1 MTETFE
7 LIRTRRRT
15 IALIVQT
22 DGRLVVRA
30 PLRVPEKIIREFV
43 ESKAGWIRK
52 KQAQVTAAQV
62 PARQFVEGEQFWYLG
77 KAYPLTIVPRQ
88 RPALKLGSAF
98 RLARSAQPRAKAA
111 FIRWYKSQARALLT
125 ERVREAAVRY
135 GFTYHG
141 IRISSARSR
150 WGSCSSSGTLSFTY
164 RLVMAPQAVIDY
176 VVVHELVHLKVRNHS
191 KTFWKQV
198 GGILPDYKKHVAWLK
213 KNGRFLTLEAG

>member
-62 PARQFVEGEQFWYLG
+62 PARQFVEG
-77 KAYPLTIVPRQ
+77 
-88 RPALKLGSAF
+88 
-98 RLARSAQPRAKAA
+98 
-111 FIRWYKSQARALLT
+111 
-125 ERVREAAVRY
+125 
-135 GFTYHG
+135 
-141 IRISSARSR
+141 
-150 WGSCSSSGTLSFTY
+150 SSSGTWA
-164 RLVMAPQAVIDY
+164 RLT
-176 VVVHELVHLKVRNHS
+176 R
-191 KTFWKQV
+191 
-198 GGILPDYKKHVAWLK
+198 
-213 KNGRFLTLEAG
+213 